1 MNNRELFGKL
11 NENIV
16 TVIFGCGVVGDYL
29 YQCIKDSGFKGCIV
43 FCDNAKAKQGRF
55 QDYEVF
61 SVEKAAEQFP
71 EAVYLIL
78 NPIYADVMRQQL
90 YQLGIAEKQIIY
102 ALTDEAED
110 YLMAYRRKGKEQP
123 LPELQFEVDIVS
135 HCNLN
140 CKCCSQFSCIA
151 EEEYISVEVME
162 RDFKRLS
169 ELFAG
174 QCKRIYLIG
183 GEPLLHPNLSMCM
196 SIARTYFPKG
206 EISVFTNGLLLL
218 KQKDEF
224 WQICREQK
232 ISIIVTKYPIALDYE
247 NIMDRAR
254 KEQVAFKFYTTS
266 EDFKFMINLGLD
278 IDGMQDMEHN
288 FFQCN
293 EANNCI
299 RLRAGK
305 LYPCTR
311 PAAIYRFNHY
321 FGFDLQ
327 VCESDFIDIYK
338 AVDKD
343 EILRKLAEPIPF
355 CRYCNVLK
363 ERSAMNWGKTE
374 GKLEEWI

>member
-1 MNNRELFGKL
+1 
-11 NENIV
+11 V
-16 TVIFGCGVVGDYL
+16 
-29 YQCIKDSGFKGCIV
+29 V
-43 FCDNAKAKQGRF
+43 FCDNVKAKQGRF
-55 QDYEVF
+55 QDYEVY
-61 SVEKAAEQFP
+61 SVEKAVERFS

-78 NPIYADVMRQQL
+78 NPVYADVMRQQL
-90 YQLGIAEKQIIY
+90 YQLGIVEKQIIH

-110 YLMAYRRKGKEQP
+110 YLMAYRRKGKEQS
-123 LPELQFEVDIVS
+123 LSELQFEVDIVS

-151 EEEYISVEVME
+151 EEEYINVEIME
-162 RDFKRLS
+162 RDFKRLG

-206 EISVFTNGLLLL
+206 EISVFTNGVLLL
-218 KQKDEF
+218 KQKNEF
-224 WQICREQK
+224 WQICREKK
-232 ISIIVTKYPIALDYE
+232 ISIIVTKYPITIDYE
-247 NIMDRAR
+247 DIMKRAQ
-254 KEQVAFKFYTTS
+254 KEQVSFKYFTTS

-278 IDGMQDMEHN
+278 IDGMQDIEYN

-299 RLRAGK
+299 KLRDGK

-327 VCESDFIDIYK
+327 VCEADFIDIYR
-338 AVDKD
+338 AVDKN

-374 GKLEEWI
+374 GKLEEWV

>member
-1 MNNRELFGKL
+1 MNDRELLGKL

-16 TVIFGCGVVGDYL
+16 TVIFGCGVVGGYL
-29 YQCIKDSGFKGCIV
+29 YQCIKNSGFKGCIV
-43 FCDNAKAKQGRF
+43 FCDNAKAKQGCF
-55 QDYEVF
+55 PDYEVY
-61 SVEKAAEQFP
+61 SVEKAVERFP
-71 EAVYLIL
+71 GAFYLIM
-78 NPIYADVMRQQL
+78 NPIYADIMRQQL
-90 YQLGIAEKQIIY
+90 YQLGIVEKQIIY

-110 YLMAYRRKGKEQP
+110 YLRVYRRSRKERSLQ
-123 LPELQFEVDIVS
+123 ELQFEVDIVS

-151 EEEYISVEVME
+151 DEEYIDVEVME
-162 RDFKRLS
+162 RDFKRLGK
-169 ELFAG
+169 LFSG
-174 QCKRIYLIG
+174 RCKRIYLIG

-196 SIARTYFPKG
+196 NIARAYFTEG

-224 WQICREQK
+224 WQICREKK
-232 ISIIVTKYPIALDYE
+232 ISIIVTKYPITLNYE
-247 NIMDRAR
+247 DIMDRAR
-254 KEQVAFKFYTTS
+254 KEQVSFKFFTTS

-278 IDGMQDMEHN
+278 IDGMQDMEHS
-288 FFQCN
+288 FFQCH

-299 RLRAGK
+299 KLRDGK
-305 LYPCTR
+305 LFPCTR

-327 VCESDFIDIYK
+327 VCEADFIDIYK
-338 AVDKD
+338 AVDK
-343 EILRKLAEPIPF
+343 EQILRKLAEPIPF

-363 ERSAMNWGKTE
+363 ERSAVDWGKTE

>member
-1 MNNRELFGKL
+1 MNNRELLGKL
-11 NENIV
+11 NESIV
-16 TVIFGCGVVGDYL
+16 TVIFGCGVVGSYL
-29 YQCIKDSGFKGCIV
+29 YQCIKESGFNGCVV
-43 FCDNAKAKQGRF
+43 FCDNAKAKQGSF
-55 QDYEVF
+55 QDYEVY
-61 SVEKAAEQFP
+61 SVEKAAERFP
-71 EAVYLIL
+71 DAVYLIL

-90 YQLGIAEKQIIY
+90 YQLGILEKQILY

-110 YLMAYRRKGKEQP
+110 YLMAYRRKRKERS
-123 LPELQFEVDIVS
+123 LSELQFEVDIVS

-151 EEEYISVEVME
+151 EEEYISTEVME
-162 RDFKRLS
+162 RDFKRLG

-183 GEPLLHPNLSMCM
+183 GEPLLHPNLSVCM
-196 SIARTYFPKG
+196 RIARTYFPKG

-218 KQKDEF
+218 KQRDEF
-224 WQICREQK
+224 WQTCREQN
-232 ISIIVTKYPIALDYE
+232 ISIIVTKYPVALNYE
-247 NIMDRAR
+247 EIMDRAQ
-254 KEQVAFKFYTTS
+254 KEQVVFKFFTTS

-278 IDGMQDMEHN
+278 VDGTQDMEHS

-299 RLRAGK
+299 KLRDGK

-321 FGFDLQ
+321 FGFDLE
-327 VCESDFIDIYK
+327 VCKADFIDIYE
-338 AVDKD
+338 AVNKD
-343 EILRKLAEPIPF
+343 EILKKLAEPIPF

-363 ERSAMNWGKTE
+363 ERNAMNWGKTE

>member
-1 MNNRELFGKL
+1 MNNRELLGKL
-11 NENIV
+11 NESIV
-16 TVIFGCGVVGDYL
+16 TVIFGCGVVGSYL
-29 YQCIKDSGFKGCIV
+29 YQCIKDNGFNGCVV
-43 FCDNAKAKQGRF
+43 FCDNAKAKQGSF
-55 QDYEVF
+55 QDYEVY
-61 SVEKAAEQFP
+61 SVEKAAERFP
-71 EAVYLIL
+71 DAVYLIL

-90 YQLGIAEKQIIY
+90 YQLGILEKQILY

-110 YLMAYRRKGKEQP
+110 YLMAYRRKRKERS
-123 LPELQFEVDIVS
+123 LSELQFEVDIVS

-151 EEEYISVEVME
+151 EEEYISTEVME
-162 RDFKRLS
+162 RDFKRLG

-183 GEPLLHPNLSMCM
+183 GEPLLHPNLSVCM
-196 SIARTYFPKG
+196 RIARTYFPKG

-218 KQKDEF
+218 KQRDEF
-224 WQICREQK
+224 WQTCREQN
-232 ISIIVTKYPIALDYE
+232 ISIIVTKYPVALNYE
-247 NIMDRAR
+247 EIMDRAQ
-254 KEQVAFKFYTTS
+254 KEQVVFKFFTTS

-278 IDGMQDMEHN
+278 VDGTQDMEHS

-299 RLRAGK
+299 KLRDGK

-321 FGFDLQ
+321 FGFDLE
-327 VCESDFIDIYK
+327 VCEADFIDIYE
-338 AVDKD
+338 AVNKD
-343 EILRKLAEPIPF
+343 EILKKMAEPIPF

-363 ERSAMNWGKTE
+363 ERNAMNWGKTE

>member
-1 MNNRELFGKL
+1 MNNRELLGKL
-11 NENIV
+11 NESIV
-16 TVIFGCGVVGDYL
+16 TVIFGCGGAGSYF
-29 YQCIKDSGFKGCIV
+29 YQCIKSSGFQGCV
-43 FCDNAKAKQGRF
+43 AFCDNVKAKQGRF
-55 QDYEVF
+55 QDYEVY
-61 SVEKAAEQFP
+61 SVEKAVERFS

-78 NPIYADVMRQQL
+78 NPVYADVMRQQL
-90 YQLGIAEKQIIY
+90 YQLGIVEKQIIH

-110 YLMAYRRKGKEQP
+110 YLMAYRRKGKEQS
-123 LPELQFEVDIVS
+123 LSELQFEVDIVS

-151 EEEYISVEVME
+151 EEEYINVEIME
-162 RDFKRLS
+162 RDFKRLG

-206 EISVFTNGLLLL
+206 EISVFTNGVLLL
-218 KQKDEF
+218 KQKNEF
-224 WQICREQK
+224 WQICREKK
-232 ISIIVTKYPIALDYE
+232 ISIIVTKYPITIDYE
-247 NIMDRAR
+247 DIMKRAQ
-254 KEQVAFKFYTTS
+254 KEQVSFKYFTTS

-278 IDGMQDMEHN
+278 IDGMQDIEYN

-299 RLRAGK
+299 KLRDGK

-327 VCESDFIDIYK
+327 VCEADFIDIYR
-338 AVDKD
+338 AVDKN

-374 GKLEEWI
+374 GKLEEWV